1 MAGLGNCEKQ
11 LEIARLGEIT
21 EVTEKTVVL
30 YRNSLLTKHVT
41 HDINIM
47 HNILKGHISSN
58 RKWCID
64 PVVFKLF

>member
-1 MAGLGNCEKQ
+1 VIKQ

-41 HDINIM
+41 HDINVM
-47 HNILKGHISSN
+47 FVP
-58 RKWCID
+58 D
-64 PVVFKLF
+64 PVRCAV

>member
-1 MAGLGNCEKQ
+1 VIKQ

-58 RKWCID
+58 SID

>member
-1 MAGLGNCEKQ
+1 MIKQ

-47 HNILKGHISSN
+47 HNILKVTTKSN
-58 RKWCID
+58 QLSQR
-64 PVVFKLF
+64 VVRESLVSRLQ